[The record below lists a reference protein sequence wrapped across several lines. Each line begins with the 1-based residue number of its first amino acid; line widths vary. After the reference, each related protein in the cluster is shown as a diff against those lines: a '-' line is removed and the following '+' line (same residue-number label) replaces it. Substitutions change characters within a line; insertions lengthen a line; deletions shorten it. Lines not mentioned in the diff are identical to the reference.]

1 MDAEKQKNNPSN
13 RIDEESLRNLQNNLG
28 EIKAVDQAG
37 QQVQEELAKQAPI
50 SEEEARRLILEDK
63 RRTEQSLR
71 ESNQKGKRI
80 MIAVLV
86 VAAILCV
93 LGVVFAMVIGGQKN
107 DDQGNTDQPGNSVG
121 MGDQQ
126 KPDEPEET
134 GPVEIGVNDA
144 LVQKLYRH
152 FDVTNGMVYVD
163 EAVLN
168 GDFSEIAL
176 GVAALNTDKVA
187 CKVEPTEEVLQERY
201 GDLLTQVEINEV
213 MEMSRECYDATAV
226 NKKAQEIF
234 GVALNLQ
241 DGAKFGSFTAGGQPH
256 YRYDA
261 ENEEFYYDLTPGGGV
276 MPKVAH
282 NLERAERQGNY
293 IYLYDVAGQTE
304 ECYIETTRKT
314 CAGPV
319 GESMWNYDLGAYDP
333 KYVIDY
339 ELTDENIL
347 SHADDFARYKWTFSK
362 NTDGN
367 YVLEK
372 LERVGE

>member
-1 MDAEKQKNNPSN
+1 MDAKNQKNNQAN
-13 RIDEESLRNLQNNLG
+13 REDEELLNKLQNNID
-28 EIKAVDQAG
+28 EIKAVDAAG
-37 QQVQEELAKQAPI
+37 TEVQEELAKQAPI
-50 SEEEARRLILEDK
+50 SEEEAKRLILEDK

-71 ESNQKGKRI
+71 ESNQKGKKI
-80 MIAVLV
+80 MVMVLV

-93 LGVVFAMVIGGQKN
+93 LGVVFAMMIGGQEN
-107 DDQGNTDQPGNSVG
+107 ESSNNPERPGSNTGVSNGQTPE
-121 MGDQQ
+121 
-126 KPDEPEET
+126 EPEEE
-134 GPVEIGVNDA
+134 GPVQLVVNDA
-144 LVQKLYRH
+144 LVQKLYH
-152 FDVTNGMVYVD
+152 NLDVTNGMIYVD

-168 GDFSEIAL
+168 GDFSEVAL
-176 GVAALNTDKVA
+176 GVAALNTEKRL
-187 CKVEPTEEVLQERY
+187 CKKQPTEEIIAERY
-201 GDLLTQVEINEV
+201 GVLLEEIDAKEV
-213 MEMSRECYDATAV
+213 LEQSRDCYDVTEV

-261 ENEEFYYDLTPGGGV
+261 ENEEFYYDLTLGGGV

-282 NLERAERQGNY
+282 NLEKAERQGNY

-304 ECYIETTRKT
+304 ECYIESTRKT

-319 GESMWNYDLGAYDP
+319 GESLWNYELGAYDP

-372 LERVGE
+372 LEKLN